1 MTDNFFVGI
10 KDSTAIRKDILLV
23 MRDSLELLKQEHL
36 LKDIKAEKLAAAEE
50 LKKELDAL
58 ARLSRKLR
66 AKLPKVALKKQRV
79 VVPERKEAGEA
90 APGEKPAAR
99 GVKVKQ
105 VERKPGKSKLQL
117 LEEELANVEQK
128 LKDIQ

>member
-1 MTDNFFVGI
+1 MADNFFVGI
-10 KDSTAIRKDILLV
+10 KDSTSIRKDLLIV
-23 MRDSLELLKQEHL
+23 MRDSLELLKQENL

-58 ARLSRKLR
+58 AKLSRKLR
-66 AKLPKVALKKQRV
+66 AKLPKIALKKQKFTKKQAEHEKSA
-79 VVPERKEAGEA
+79 PAEA
-90 APGEKPAAR
+90 KP
-99 GVKVKQ
+99 KQ
-105 VERKPGKSKLQL
+105 KVERKPAGKSKLQL

>member
-36 LKDIKAEKLAAAEE
+36 LKEIKAEKLAAAEE

-58 ARLSRKLR
+58 GRLSRKLR
-66 AKLPKVALKKQRV
+66 AKLPKVALKKQKFV
-79 VVPERKEAGEA
+79 GKKTEEAEEKSVA
-90 APGEKPAAR
+90 AKTKPA
-99 GVKVKQ
+99 
-105 VERKPGKSKLQL
+105 ERKPAGKSKLQL

-128 LKDIQ
+128 LKEIQ